1 MTLPKPHWVFLF
13 FFAVAPL
20 SVEWKDVRPMAN
32 RFPADTSSTDCRTL
46 ASNLMM
52 SKNYEINHEAAL
64 VDKKLITI
72 TNKFVTIQH
81 PRMEWMNRLRK
92 TLNQSLRN
100 WNNNRYPAFYLFNDE
115 DVVPHA
121 KKYFETLEHTV
132 TEQLPLTKDQT
143 ENKAMV
149 EGWIKSF
156 QDYQSDVDKLL
167 EERISLQY
175 NLKLVKKIKLKDE
188 PRDIK
193 LMIKRN
199 GVMTEEII
207 TLRKEDKNL
216 GHLEARL
223 KKEIKDLDG
232 ARLQNGKI
240 KDRIIR
246 QAMLKDI
253 LTIVHRELEYA
264 VKNTPD
270 VSEAMVKELE
280 NLNSLI
286 KADEFQPT
294 TYGIYRVTNKVFMRE
309 VLSMSKL
316 DVLYKKV
323 QDPVNSIKELFVN
336 FIKSRSGPKDPN
348 EAEKIGIFKRVYN
361 KITSIT
367 LKQAA
372 YGTGGAAVLAYGFHQ
387 YFWVG
392 QSQEAIEVKIKNE
405 DVEGASLEQLDRTI
419 EEETKKSEGHSQ
431 AIEVTIDELTNEI
444 VNPPFFSR

>member
-1 MTLPKPHWVFLF
+1 
-13 FFAVAPL
+13 
-20 SVEWKDVRPMAN
+20 
-32 RFPADTSSTDCRTL
+32 
-46 ASNLMM
+46 M

-72 TNKFVTIQH
+72 TNKFVTVQH

-92 TLNQSLRN
+92 SLNQSLRN
-100 WNNNRYPAFYLFNDE
+100 WNNNRYPAFYLFSDE

-132 TEQLPLTKDQT
+132 TEQLPLTKEQT

-149 EGWIKSF
+149 ETWIKSF

-167 EERISLQY
+167 DERISLQY

-223 KKEIKDLDG
+223 KKEIKNLDG

-270 VSEAMVKELE
+270 VSETMIKELE
-280 NLNSLI
+280 SLDSLI
-286 KADEFQPT
+286 KKDEFQPT

-309 VLSMSKL
+309 ALSMSKL

-323 QDPVNSIKELFVN
+323 QDPVNSIKDLFAN
-336 FIKSRSGPKDPN
+336 FIKIRPKRS
-348 EAEKIGIFKRVYN
+348 
-361 KITSIT
+361 
-367 LKQAA
+367 
-372 YGTGGAAVLAYGFHQ
+372 
-387 YFWVG
+387 
-392 QSQEAIEVKIKNE
+392 
-405 DVEGASLEQLDRTI
+405 
-419 EEETKKSEGHSQ
+419 
-431 AIEVTIDELTNEI
+431 
-444 VNPPFFSR
+444 

>member
-1 MTLPKPHWVFLF
+1 MTFPKPHWVFLF

-20 SVEWKDVRPMAN
+20 SVEWKEVRPMAN
-32 RFPADTSSTDCRTL
+32 RVPADASTTDCRTL

-64 VDKKLITI
+64 VDKKLITM
-72 TNKFVTIQH
+72 TNKFVTVQH

-92 TLNQSLRN
+92 SLNQSLRN

-132 TEQLPLTKDQT
+132 TEQLPLTKEQT

-149 EGWIKSF
+149 EAWIKSY

-167 EERISLQY
+167 DERISLQY

-270 VSEAMVKELE
+270 VSEAMIKELE

-286 KADEFQPT
+286 KTDEFQPT
-294 TYGIYRVTNKVFMRE
+294 TYGVYRVTNKVFMRE